1 MNNAKEC
8 RPAATRAALKAGNA
22 SIKAATLI
30 VGATD
35 TAGNTIPPFN
45 RMPTQAELNEGCR
58 KANRV
63 FRSRRAGL
71 AWRKTRRQ
79 QRS

>member
-22 SIKAATLI
+22 SLNAATLI

-35 TAGNTIPPFN
+35 AEGNTIPPLN
-45 RMPTQAELNEGCR
+45 RAPTQAELDEGCR

-63 FRSRRAGL
+63 FKSRRSGL
-71 AWRKTRRQ
+71 AGRKTRRQ